1 MTIVRTTS
9 ASPCVLYI
17 DDERPNLQAFQAA
30 FRTEFKVLVANS
42 VNEAWELL
50 RAHDVHVVIA
60 DQRMPGVT
68 GSEVLAQIRQRYP
81 QVRRMLITAYADI
94 QAVVDALNNGGA
106 CFYIQKPWEVEVVR
120 KAVFNAYA
128 GLLEERKQAAYTA
141 QLVQSNQQLEFALRQ
156 RLLS

>member
-1 MTIVRTTS
+1 
-9 ASPCVLYI
+9 VLYI
-17 DDERPNLQAFQAA
+17 DDERSNLQAFQAA

-50 RAHDVHVVIA
+50 KASDVHVVIA

-81 QVRRMLITAYADI
+81 QVRRMLITGYADV
-94 QAVVDALNNGGA
+94 QALVDAVNDGGA
-106 CFYIQKPWEVEVVR
+106 CFYMQKPWEMDIVR
-120 KAVFNAYA
+120 KAVTGAFTS
-128 GLLEERKQAAYTA
+128 LLEERKHAAYTA
-141 QLVQSNQQLEFALRQ
+141 QLAQSNQQLEFALRQ

>member
-1 MTIVRTTS
+1 MTIVKGAS
-9 ASPCVLYI
+9 SSPCVLYI
-17 DDERPNLQAFQAA
+17 DDERPNLQAFHAA
-30 FRTEFKVLVANS
+30 FRTGFKVLLAHS

-50 RAHDVHVVIA
+50 KAHDVHVVIA
-60 DQRMPGVT
+60 DQRMPGLT

-120 KAVFNAYA
+120 KAVFGAYA
-128 GLLEERKQAAYTA
+128 AVMEERSKAAYTA

>member
-1 MTIVRTTS
+1 MTIAKAS
-9 ASPCVLYI
+9 SHSPCVLYI
-17 DDERPNLQAFQAA
+17 DDERSNLQAFEAA
-30 FRTEFKVLVANS
+30 FRTEFKVLLAHS
-42 VNEAWELL
+42 LNETWDLL
-50 RAHDVHVVIA
+50 LTHDVHVVIA

-106 CFYIQKPWEVEVVR
+106 CFYIQKPWEVDVVR

-128 GLLEERKQAAYTA
+128 AVLEERKQAAFTA
-141 QLVQSNQQLEFALRQ
+141 QLVQNNQQLEFALRQ